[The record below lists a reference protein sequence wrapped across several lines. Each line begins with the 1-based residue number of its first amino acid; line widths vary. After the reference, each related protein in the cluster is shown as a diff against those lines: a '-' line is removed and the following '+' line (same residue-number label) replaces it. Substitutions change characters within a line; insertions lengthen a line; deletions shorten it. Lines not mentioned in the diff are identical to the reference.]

1 MTLGTERGGSGIIK
15 EQHFHMLLKLSWYKS
30 KSECYNV
37 RMLNVI
43 PMITIKKVIEY
54 SLKELRREYI
64 SL

>member
-1 MTLGTERGGSGIIK
+1 
-15 EQHFHMLLKLSWYKS
+15 MLLKLSWYKS